1 MKTHRFHNSL
11 RVCVCVNKTF
21 FFSKINTYRSLYSI
35 TFLFWPYSHTSH
47 KHNNKWVYI
56 TKLNKRNFHAFNRF
70 FRNQIQKDECA
81 KDILRETQQKNRQIV
96 QKDQQFIG
104 IFMNKSR
111 QRHDISTC
119 TNPNDKYVWVCMRE
133 KEFVNIFFFQFLKR
147 RDNNH

>member
-56 TKLNKRNFHAFNRF
+56 TKFNKRNFHAFNRF
-70 FRNQIQKDECA
+70 VRNQIQKDECA
-81 KDILRETQQKNRQIV
+81 KDILRETQQKKIDKLYKRTSNLLV
-96 QKDQQFIG
+96 FLWT
-104 IFMNKSR
+104 N
-111 QRHDISTC
+111 HDNATILVLARIRMINTLSLYEIC
-119 TNPNDKYVWVCMRE
+119 
-133 KEFVNIFFFQFLKR
+133 
-147 RDNNH
+147 